1 MHIEKIDYNSFEDSD
16 MEENNSLVEIIQKE
30 IKEPFNRIS
39 GFPKRDTHVNAAQKR
54 RNNCMKELYTKKMS
68 IMYSSN
74 DFIHHFILY
83 KMDDGR
89 IADIYLKLTEDKNV
103 DVFEYSIV

>member
-1 MHIEKIDYNSFEDSD
+1 
-16 MEENNSLVEIIQKE
+16 
-30 IKEPFNRIS
+30 
-39 GFPKRDTHVNAAQKR
+39 
-54 RNNCMKELYTKKMS
+54 
-68 IMYSSN
+68 MYSSN